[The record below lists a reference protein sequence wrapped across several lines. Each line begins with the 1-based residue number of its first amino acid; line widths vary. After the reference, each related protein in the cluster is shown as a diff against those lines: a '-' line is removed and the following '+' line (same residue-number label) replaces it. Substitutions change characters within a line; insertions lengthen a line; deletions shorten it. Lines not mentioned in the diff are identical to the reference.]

1 MASVNRGGCRS
12 GIELRKLRYW
22 GADGLPIHG
31 RQHEIAALRQVAV
44 SAPRSQRPCTCVLIL
59 GTRNRGRSRLY
70 PSEMV
75 TGGSASEGEEP
86 NEWRVRK
93 WEVGQTHR
101 SLDVDEQR

>member
-22 GADGLPIHG
+22 GADGFPILG
-31 RQHEIAALRQVAV
+31 KQHEAAALRQVAV
-44 SAPRSQRPCTCVLIL
+44 SAPRSHRPCTCIPIL
-59 GTRNRGRSRLY
+59 DTRNRGRSRLY
-70 PSEMV
+70 PLEMV

-86 NEWRVRK
+86 NDWRVRK
-93 WEVGQTHR
+93 REVGQTHR